1 MPIGPALSTAF
12 QAAKGGLKSTGSA
25 IGKPFDTLQS
35 LGSGMRGRD
44 ILKNP
49 AIGIPAA
56 FFAFGPDQFGEQ
68 LVVDPIRDAAKYDP
82 FDQALVR
89 SQEVYKQKRHALL
102 QRAEVEDLQR
112 KAMRA
117 SMRLAA
123 LDPHLY
129 NEVMAGRS
137 LPKDAVVFGG
147 QPRQDLMEQLAMS
160 MAEGQFKEQPSAS
173 DELMQELGV

>member
-1 MPIGPALSTAF
+1 M
-12 QAAKGGLKSTGSA
+12 
-25 IGKPFDTLQS
+25 
-35 LGSGMRGRD
+35 
-44 ILKNP
+44 LKNP
-49 AIGIPAA
+49 MIGAPAVFFGGAIAKDLIY
-56 FFAFGPDQFGEQ
+56 
-68 LVVDPIRDAAKYDP
+68 DPIRDAAKYDP